1 MEWRDVYET
10 IDKILSI
17 AAVAITLWFCA
28 RCIRGGAWRPLIE
41 SGGRASKLREDSVI
55 AAVLAYLL
63 GAMAFSGVARILFPE
78 PTDIRSSLIIGN
90 GAQIA
95 GLIACLVIASK
106 QFTGGA
112 RSFVF
117 GRAGAGGRTSSIT
130 LAGFA
135 IVAVGLCPLVRDVTV
150 IAVRFFDAGHE
161 FPSHATIVA
170 LGGDGVSV
178 LVVISLWLGAALIAP
193 LAEEAFFRGILQT
206 FFFNAFGHRRIAI
219 VLSSLAFGLVHFQQP
234 QAIPALV
241 VLGFIL
247 GYAYE
252 RSGSLIVPVMIHAVF
267 NLKTLVWYAASGS
280 AE

>member
-1 MEWRDVYET
+1 VRDVYET

-17 AAVAITLWFCA
+17 ASVAITLWFCA
-28 RCIRGGAWRPLIE
+28 RCLRGGAMEPFVE

-63 GAMAFSGVARILFPE
+63 GAMVLSGVAKVIFPE
-78 PTDIRSSLIIGN
+78 SDDIRSSLIFGN
-90 GAQIA
+90 GAQIT

-106 QFTGGA
+106 FFTGGV

-117 GRAGAGGRTSSIT
+117 GRADVSSRISIVT
-130 LAGFA
+130 IAGFA
-135 IVAVGLCPLVRDVTV
+135 IVSVGLCPLVRDVTV
-150 IAVRFFDAGHE
+150 IAVRFFDAGHV

-170 LGGDGVSV
+170 LGGKGASIF
-178 LVVISLWLGAALIAP
+178 VIIALWLGAAVIAP

-206 FFFNAFGHRRIAI
+206 FFFNAFGGRRMAI

-241 VLGFIL
+241 VLGFVL